1 MLVERAVT
9 CSLAASLA
17 YLSPGQLAATR
28 RQWRHTGPAL
38 TAPPGQ
44 RYAARL
50 AKDYTFAEQVLDPT
64 LQASCTIFES
74 EDELCVAFRGATS
87 ARNLRSTL
95 SERLVP
101 LDAAEPDGARTHE
114 GYCEA
119 SLRLYERLQPALER
133 RGASARRVVFTG
145 HAYGGGTAALSN
157 PSSNPDPK
165 PDPDPDP
172 NPNPNANPNPNPDPN
187 PDLDPDP
194 NPNQARRPSAR
205 TFTGPWV
212 SC

>member
-101 LDAAEPDGARTHE
+101 LDAPEPDGARTHE
-114 GYCEA
+114 GYREA

-145 HAYGGGTAALSN
+145 HAYGGGTATLSN

-165 PDPDPDP
+165 PDPDP

-187 PDLDPDP
+187 PDLDLDPDP

-205 TFTGPWV
+205 TCTGPM

>member
-101 LDAAEPDGARTHE
+101 LDAAVPDGARTHE

-145 HAYGGGTAALSN
+145 HAYGGGTATLSN
-157 PSSNPDPK
+157 PNPRSLRVRVRVP
-165 PDPDPDP
+165 
-172 NPNPNANPNPNPDPN
+172 A
-187 PDLDPDP
+187 LTLE
-194 NPNQARRPSAR
+194 A
-205 TFTGPWV
+205 
-212 SC
+212 